1 MDCLDRYR
9 GCLLGGAAGDAL
21 GYPVEFDRRAD
32 ILQAYGPRGITDYA
46 LMDGVAQISD
56 DTQMTLFT
64 ANALLWQLCYC
75 GPLVRLIFRTIF
87 REKKQ

>member
-46 LMDGVAQISD
+46 LMDLS
-56 DTQMTLFT
+56 
-64 ANALLWQLCYC
+64 
-75 GPLVRLIFRTIF
+75 LIHI
-87 REKKQ
+87 